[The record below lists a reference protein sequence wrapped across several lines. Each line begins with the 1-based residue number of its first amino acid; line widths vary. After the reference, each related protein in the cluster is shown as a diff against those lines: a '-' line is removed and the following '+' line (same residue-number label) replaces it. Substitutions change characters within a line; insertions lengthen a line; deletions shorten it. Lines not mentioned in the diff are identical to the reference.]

1 MAQEVRMRRTKQA
14 FPSAASQSRSKK
26 PGLTC
31 RKSRPRVSPPQP
43 ISLYGSTAWE
53 VSPLHGPG
61 ADFATSFSG
70 EAPGRCAS
78 QVSARTIN
86 FAKTA
91 RRHERRREHRLN
103 VLRVKASVREIK
115 TDFTFLI
122 GVANAVAFEVI
133 VFMALGLM
141 CYGISSLSVAA
152 SL

>member
-1 MAQEVRMRRTKQA
+1 MRRTKQG
-14 FPSAASQSRSKK
+14 FPSAASQLRSK
-26 PGLTC
+26 PDRTG

-61 ADFATSFSG
+61 AGFATSFSG
-70 EAPGRCAS
+70 EAPDRCAS

-91 RRHERRREHRLN
+91 RLRRERWLEHRLN
-103 VLRVKASVREIK
+103 VLRVKVSMREIK

-122 GVANAVAFEVI
+122 GVANAVALEGI
-133 VFMALGLM
+133 VFMALWLM
-141 CYGISSLSVAA
+141 WYSISSLSVAA